1 MHIYLPLSLDLFND
15 ISSVFKLIF
24 QKFCL
29 NVLRGSILVK
39 MYVTYLIGGG
49 GGGTYVPVAPGPPG
63 SDPAYIS
70 DKIGFHAGISPHC
83 VPHHR
88 WVRSEPEPHREQMRV
103 LSATSS

>member
-49 GGGTYVPVAPGPPG
+49 GGGGGYVLQ
-63 SDPAYIS
+63 DPLDLILHICCLLQY
-70 DKIGFHAGISPHC
+70 
-83 VPHHR
+83 
-88 WVRSEPEPHREQMRV
+88 
-103 LSATSS
+103 T